1 MSKHETWRTRKYWQS
16 VGGLLIEEFRVTKE
30 SKSPDQE
37 NRYIDGVIVL
47 NEPNALHNK
56 NTYDLS
62 GKDVIVVQTKRGRIG
77 MYLLGQ
83 TFFSAQLVEMHNP
96 RSIKA
101 VAICGRN
108 DFIMDELAKKYEV
121 EIIVISDES
130 RTVVQ

>member
-16 VGGLLIEEFRVTKE
+16 VGGLLIEEFRVTKK

-37 NRYIDGVIVL
+37 NRYIDAVIVL
-47 NEPNALHNK
+47 NEPKAFHDK

-83 TFFSAQLVEMHNP
+83 TFFSAQLIKRHKP

-108 DFIMDELAKKYEV
+108 DSMMEELAKNFEV
-121 EIIVISDES
+121 KIIVISDES
-130 RTVVQ
+130 K